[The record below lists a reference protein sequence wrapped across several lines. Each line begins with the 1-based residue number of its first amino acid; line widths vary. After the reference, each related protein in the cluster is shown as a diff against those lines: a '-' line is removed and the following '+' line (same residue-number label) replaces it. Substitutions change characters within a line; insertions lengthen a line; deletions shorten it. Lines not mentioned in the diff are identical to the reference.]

1 VNALKLTFD
10 LDKSQDIWYH
20 LGMKVVYIETSIPSF
35 YHETRQEPEM
45 VARRHWTRYW
55 WAQRVRCYHLVT
67 SEGVIAELQEG
78 RYKTQSDAVGLVATL
93 PRLEVVDD
101 IADIIDVYLANRL
114 MPKERLGDA
123 LHLALASYHK
133 CDFLLTW
140 NCTHIANANKFE
152 HIRIINTR
160 LGLFVPTLATPME
173 LCEENT
179 P

>member
-1 VNALKLTFD
+1 M
-10 LDKSQDIWYH
+10 KSI
-20 LGMKVVYIETSIPSF
+20 YIETSIPSF

-45 VARRHWTRYW
+45 VARRHWTRQW
-55 WAQRVRCYHLVT
+55 WDQCATRYDLVT
-67 SEGVIAELQEG
+67 SEGVIAELQEEE
-78 RYKTQSDAVGLVATL
+78 YETQAEAVALVDDL

-101 IADIIDVYLANRL
+101 IADIIDVYLANHL

-123 LHLALASYHK
+123 LHVALASYHK

-140 NCTHIANANKFE
+140 NCSHIANANKFE

-160 LGLFVPTLATPME
+160 LGLFVPALVTPME
-173 LCEENT
+173 LREEDT

>member
-1 VNALKLTFD
+1 M
-10 LDKSQDIWYH
+10 KS
-20 LGMKVVYIETSIPSF
+20 VYIETSIPSF

-45 VARRHWTRYW
+45 AARRHWTRQW
-55 WAQRVRCYHLVT
+55 WDQCAQRYRLVT

-78 RYKTQSDAVGLVATL
+78 EYESQAEALDLVVGLL
-93 PRLEVVDD
+93 RLEIVDD
-101 IADIIDVYLANRL
+101 IADIIDVYLDNHL
-114 MPKERLGDA
+114 MPRERLGDA

-140 NCTHIANANKFE
+140 NCNHIANANKFE

-160 LGLFVPTLATPME
+160 LGLFVPALVTPME
-173 LCEENT
+173 LPQEDT

>member
-1 VNALKLTFD
+1 M
-10 LDKSQDIWYH
+10 KS
-20 LGMKVVYIETSIPSF
+20 VYIETSVPSF
-35 YHETRQEPEM
+35 YHETRREPEM
-45 VARRHWTRYW
+45 VARRHWTRHW
-55 WAQRVRCYHLVT
+55 WDRCARHYRLVT

-78 RYKTQSDAVGLVATL
+78 QYEIQSDAVDLVANL
-93 PRLEVVDD
+93 PRLEVVDEL
-101 IADIIDVYLANRL
+101 ADIIDVYLANHL

-160 LGLFVPTLATPME
+160 LGLFVPALVTPME
-173 LCEENT
+173 LSEEDT

>member
-1 VNALKLTFD
+1 
-10 LDKSQDIWYH
+10 
-20 LGMKVVYIETSIPSF
+20 MKTVYIETTIPSF

-45 VARRHWTRYW
+45 VARRHWTRRW
-55 WAQRVRCYHLVT
+55 WDQCASSYDLVT
-67 SEGVIAELQEG
+67 SEGVVAELQEG
-78 RYKTQSDAVGLVATL
+78 EYETQSAAVALVADL

-101 IADIIDVYLANRL
+101 IADIIDVYLANHL

-140 NCTHIANANKFE
+140 NCAHLANANKFE

-160 LGLFVPTLATPME
+160 LGLFVPALVTPME
-173 LCEENT
+173 LCEEAT
-179 P
+179 

>member
-1 VNALKLTFD
+1 
-10 LDKSQDIWYH
+10 
-20 LGMKVVYIETSIPSF
+20 MKTVYIETTIPSF

-45 VARRHWTRYW
+45 VARRQWTRRW
-55 WAQRVRCYHLVT
+55 WDQCASSYDLVT
-67 SEGVIAELQEG
+67 SEGVVAELQEG
-78 RYKTQSDAVGLVATL
+78 EYETQSAAVALVADL

-101 IADIIDVYLANRL
+101 IADIIDVYLANHL

-140 NCTHIANANKFE
+140 NCAHLANANKFE

-160 LGLFVPTLATPME
+160 LGLFVPALVTPME
-173 LCEENT
+173 LCEEAT
-179 P
+179 